1 MGIMYQANSSSSFY
15 PGALDGVTAVV
26 MVDIIVAI
34 IYYLTVLFAEIAILY
49 NEDNKRKQLERAA
62 RSRGAGSKEEGG
74 LGKSKA
80 GSSGGGRLVDQ
91 ASGEINIGR
100 VETNTNP
107 LFLNQSGKASALPAG
122 GGSSLSAEA
131 LERQVE
137 PPSEALWQVYRA
149 EFLELQRSYAST
161 QASLAAARKA
171 AAAGAAEDGIDAL
184 AGAAGA
190 GGGASASRLARPAK
204 AKAEFRPISAAMPS
218 AGARAS
224 APTGASLK
232 ALRSPASGAV

>member
-1 MGIMYQANSSSSFY
+1 M
-15 PGALDGVTAVV
+15 
-26 MVDIIVAI
+26 
-34 IYYLTVLFAEIAILY
+34 AILY

-80 GSSGGGRLVDQ
+80 GSSGGGGGRLVDQ
-91 ASGEINIGR
+91 ASGEINVGR

-107 LFLNQSGKASALPAG
+107 LFLNQSGKASAALAG

-171 AAAGAAEDGIDAL
+171 AAAGAAEDGVDAL

-232 ALRSPASGAV
+232 ALRSHASGAV